1 MSSVSHGDQQN
12 MALRIVQFLAVVLTA
27 LALVPAGAHLF
38 SLTNK
43 ITLAQDQYFIAQ
55 SLYRGWFLFGIV
67 LFGAVVAN
75 FATAML
81 VFYQGKP
88 FALAGL
94 AVLCIGLSLVIFF
107 VWTYPANVATNNWT
121 QAPRNW
127 ETLRSQWEYSH
138 AANAVII
145 FVGLCAATLSTLTT
159 RE

>member
-1 MSSVSHGDQQN
+1 

-38 SLTNK
+38 SMPNK

-94 AVLCIGLSLVIFF
+94 AVLCIGVSLVIFF
-107 VWTYPANVATNNWT
+107 IWTYPANVATNNWT

-127 ETLRSQWEYSH
+127 ETAAQSVGVLARSECGDH
-138 AANAVII
+138 FRGIVCGDALGA
-145 FVGLCAATLSTLTT
+145 GD
-159 RE
+159 

>member
-1 MSSVSHGDQQN
+1 MV
-12 MALRIVQFLAVVLTA
+12 LRIVQFLAVVLTA

-38 SLTNK
+38 SMPNK

-55 SLYRGWFLFGIV
+55 SIYRGWFLFGVV

-75 FATAML
+75 FAAAML

-94 AVLCIGLSLVIFF
+94 AVICIGLSLVIFF
-107 VWTYPANVATNNWT
+107 IWTYPANVATNNWT

-138 AANAVII
+138 AANAVTI
-145 FVGLCAATLSTLTT
+145 FVGFCAATLSVLTT

>member
-1 MSSVSHGDQQN
+1 
-12 MALRIVQFLAVVLTA
+12 MALRIVQFLAIVLT
-27 LALVPAGAHLF
+27 ALVPAGAHLF
-38 SLTNK
+38 SMPNK

-55 SLYRGWFLFGIV
+55 SIYRGWSLFGAV

-75 FATAML
+75 FAAAML

-94 AVLCIGLSLVIFF
+94 AVICIGLSLVIFF
-107 VWTYPANVATNNWT
+107 IWTYPANVATNNWT

-127 ETLRSQWEYSH
+127 EMLRSQWEYSH
-138 AANAVII
+138 AANAVIV
-145 FVGLCAATLSTLTT
+145 FVGFCAATLSVITT

>member
-1 MSSVSHGDQQN
+1 

-38 SLTNK
+38 SMPNK

-55 SLYRGWFLFGIV
+55 SLYGGWFLFGIV

-107 VWTYPANVATNNWT
+107 IWTYPANVATNNWT

-145 FVGLCAATLSTLTT
+145 FVGLCASTLSALAT